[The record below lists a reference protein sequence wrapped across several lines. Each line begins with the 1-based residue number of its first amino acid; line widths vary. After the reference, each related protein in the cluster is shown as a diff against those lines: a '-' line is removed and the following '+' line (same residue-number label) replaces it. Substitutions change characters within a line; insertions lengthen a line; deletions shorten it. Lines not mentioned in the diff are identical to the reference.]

1 MLTCAYMLDNAFFDC
16 NFLFGFPIGALKDTE
31 ASYSDKEEAERLKNE
46 GNDLMKREKYEDAL
60 KNYTKA
66 IQLDC
71 KNPVYFCNR

>member
-1 MLTCAYMLDNAFFDC
+1 MYSWSFNAKLSFSP
-16 NFLFGFPIGALKDTE
+16 PISIGQFKDSE
-31 ASYSDKEEAERLKNE
+31 ASYRDKEEAERLKNE
-46 GNDLMKREKYEDAL
+46 GNDLMKQEKYEDAL